1 MKNFD
6 ESSFI
11 EDFKTLPFAASF
23 GVSDPDEKLEILS
36 SLVKECID
44 RHAPLKLTKVTRPP
58 APWLKDP
65 AIAELKEQRDRLRSA
80 ARTSNNNKEIWEK
93 FRAACNRL
101 KELIKSTKRN
111 FMERMWSSK
120 KPKEVWKEIHR
131 ILHPSPQR
139 ITMQPDKLNNFFAST
154 AERTIGINAHH
165 VDDYASII
173 NLIQS
178 LPANFD
184 NGFQIRTVTL
194 KEVIHE
200 LRNIRTDCSTRL
212 DNIPANMI
220 KMVADYLGSPLT
232 DVINTCIKTLY
243 FLSAWKLARIC
254 AIPKGSQ
261 IKSEKDLRPISILP
275 VLLKVYER
283 LIFRQLSVF
292 IDKNNVLNNNISA
305 YQKGQST
312 TTLLQAIRD
321 DIVKA
326 MKRSEV
332 TMMILA
338 DFSKVFDAICFT
350 NLITKMSKLGFPR
363 DFLIWTLN
371 YITHRK
377 QFIQIDNMCSEVK
390 NVTFGV
396 PHGSILGPV
405 LFNIYVADLQ
415 ENVNVKNFQYADDTT
430 TYDHAKISDLNNCRN
445 TISQS
450 INKLSA

>member
-36 SLVKECID
+36 SLIKECID

-93 FRAACNRL
+93 FHAARNRL
-101 KELIKSTKRN
+101 KELIKSTERN

-178 LPANFD
+178 LLANFD

-200 LRNIRTDCSTRL
+200 LRNIQSDCSTGP

-232 DVINTCIKTLY
+232 VFINICIKNLY
-243 FLSAWKLARIC
+243 FPSALKLARIC
-254 AIPKGSQ
+254 TILEGSQ
-261 IKSEKDLRPISILP
+261 IKS
-275 VLLKVYER
+275 
-283 LIFRQLSVF
+283 
-292 IDKNNVLNNNISA
+292 
-305 YQKGQST
+305 
-312 TTLLQAIRD
+312 
-321 DIVKA
+321 
-326 MKRSEV
+326 
-332 TMMILA
+332 
-338 DFSKVFDAICFT
+338 
-350 NLITKMSKLGFPR
+350 
-363 DFLIWTLN
+363 
-371 YITHRK
+371 
-377 QFIQIDNMCSEVK
+377 
-390 NVTFGV
+390 
-396 PHGSILGPV
+396 
-405 LFNIYVADLQ
+405 
-415 ENVNVKNFQYADDTT
+415 
-430 TYDHAKISDLNNCRN
+430 
-445 TISQS
+445 
-450 INKLSA
+450 